1 MEITELFEFHMS
13 QFDDIEL
20 AEESFREEI
29 GHSPALKQQYKGW
42 CEEMGY
48 SDRKGFKTYF
58 LNKGE
63 TDTIWLDMYPNREE
77 LEEYDFNI
85 H

>member
-13 QFDDIEL
+13 QFNDMEL
-20 AEESFREEI
+20 AEENFREEI
-29 GHSPALKQQYKGW
+29 EHHPDLKQQYKNW

-48 SDRKGFKTYF
+48 SDRKGFRSYF

-63 TDTIWLDMYPNREE
+63 ADNIWSDMYPNREE
-77 LEEYDFNI
+77 LEEYDFDL